1 MQLSKILQGL
11 GYTPDSIMREIMQPC
26 NEMIKQCYIRYT
38 KTSCEELFFVSRAAE
53 GYCCSFNSMLAKYN
67 YPYYLCWTLL
77 NICRWFIC
85 HWFVAYFISKVPETN
100 VNTVFRVC
108 LLIFQQTHKIS
119 LRKKPFTKL
128 KFEIPM
134 WELGAGSS
142 VGLEVV
148 LSPDADD
155 YVSFFKSFYA
165 IDIAIHSRE
174 SFADSGSFFA
184 LLPGY
189 NVNVYLTP
197 SVVISDEIV
206 RSLPVSQRNCLFED
220 EVQSI
225 EKRVFFP

>member
-1 MQLSKILQGL
+1 
-11 GYTPDSIMREIMQPC
+11 
-26 NEMIKQCYIRYT
+26 
-38 KTSCEELFFVSRAAE
+38 
-53 GYCCSFNSMLAKYN
+53 
-67 YPYYLCWTLL
+67 
-77 NICRWFIC
+77 
-85 HWFVAYFISKVPETN
+85 
-100 VNTVFRVC
+100 
-108 LLIFQQTHKIS
+108 
-119 LRKKPFTKL
+119 
-128 KFEIPM
+128 M
-134 WELGAGSS
+134 WKLGAGSS

-174 SFADSGSFFA
+174 SFADPGSFFA

-206 RSLPVSQRNCLFED
+206 RSLPVSQRNCLYEN

-225 EKRVFFP
+225 GKRVFFFVNVRLNILFRKLHWWMKNIVIQLAWLTAGSGLILKCAIAFHFIFHTLVRLLFMFL